1 MALGVLQGAC
11 CSWDQQLRDLG
22 SVFSQQVG
30 CLTLRAHTQHKH
42 THTQA
47 GARACPP
54 APDAALPPGFQ
65 QATAQMVGAGA
76 PGGCCAGPDEPEAQV
91 TLVTRAREGARS
103 LHPSGSPVLAPAH
116 DSPAR
121 ARCTS
126 KSRSPARSGA
136 DEKAG
141 GEEWE
146 DEVDVESMEY
156 YDMYAVA
163 GEPVDA
169 AQGGPTVTRTGSA
182 PAAATDRPPAAP
194 QAPKLYSSAS
204 FGLSLLPP
212 PPAQPEAMT
221 HAEWKQQFGL
231 TDPGGD
237 HRARRVQ
244 QERWDDDPSMPS
256 VRRKTAHRTP
266 TGSERLRGE
275 QSEQKKQCLKSLKKI
290 KDAVSAAAPLISV
303 QEGRLSRALI
313 LIVLGCAHP
322 GAGAYTSCSRAAY

>member
-1 MALGVLQGAC
+1 
-11 CSWDQQLRDLG
+11 
-22 SVFSQQVG
+22 
-30 CLTLRAHTQHKH
+30 
-42 THTQA
+42 
-47 GARACPP
+47 
-54 APDAALPPGFQ
+54 
-65 QATAQMVGAGA
+65 MVGAGA

-136 DEKAG
+136 DEEAG